1 MSDFRVLCL
10 PYCLKRLEDGRYVAL
25 NRRYKPLGFTTQAH
39 VEYEAY
45 PIALR
50 LRMTPQ
56 RAAALS
62 WQGSDDTAM
71 IHLYNDGC
79 VPTSSAAHMQA
90 YLGRLA
96 TLAAYT
102 VAEERCPDEYA
113 H

>member
-1 MSDFRVLCL
+1 MSSFRVLCL

-25 NRRYKPLGFTTQAH
+25 DRRYKPLGFTTQAT

-50 LRMTPQ
+50 LRMTPK

-62 WQGSDDTAM
+62 FKGSDNTAM

-79 VPTSSAAHMQA
+79 VPTASAAHMQA
-90 YLGRLA
+90 YLARLA
-96 TLAAYT
+96 RLAAYT
-102 VAEERCPDEYA
+102 VVEEG
-113 H
+113 